1 MPKLITVK
9 FETPFKIGRGE
20 TYIDAFTLYR
30 AFIKA
35 LSMLGEDFREIVE
48 NKVKFSSAFPVI
60 NGKLFL
66 KVPPKKVNVKDRILE
81 KKLKKVEYI
90 SQDLLKEVLEKK
102 KDLSKVEIKV
112 IEVSKDDEDNDL
124 IGITIDG
131 VPAHVYKNVIVR
143 NKEEKVEIKGDYV
156 TEYKNRISRVS
167 QMSDIFTIVGYFPHY
182 TMGFIVSDWN
192 DKLERALRLL
202 EKTGIGGERSIGF
215 GKFKVVE
222 ERNTDTNIANGEKD
236 RIKYA
241 TGRVYTEGEFVTER
255 LEKIS
260 GYAGDT
266 LVTVMPQL
274 ILLPAGSL
282 LKESKR
288 IGENINQNKNI
299 NQNNIVIVD
308 PILL

>member
-1 MPKLITVK
+1 
-9 FETPFKIGRGE
+9 
-20 TYIDAFTLYR
+20 
-30 AFIKA
+30 
-35 LSMLGEDFREIVE
+35 
-48 NKVKFSSAFPVI
+48 
-60 NGKLFL
+60 
-66 KVPPKKVNVKDRILE
+66 LE

-90 SQDLLKEVLEKK
+90 SQDLLEEVLEKK

-112 IEVSKDDEDNDL
+112 IEVSKDDKGNDL

-131 VPAHVYKNVIVR
+131 VPAYVYKNVIVR
-143 NKEEKVEIKGDYV
+143 NKEEDVEIKGEYV

-167 QMSDIFTIVGYFPHY
+167 QMSDIFAIVGYFPQY
-182 TMGFIVSDWN
+182 TMGFIASEWN
-192 DKLERALRLL
+192 NKLERALRLL
-202 EKTGIGGERSIGF
+202 EKAGIGGERSIGF

-222 ERNTDTNIANGEKD
+222 ERNTDIKIANGEKE

-241 TGRVYTEGEFVTER
+241 TGRVYTEGEFVAER

-288 IGENINQNKNI
+288 IEENINQNKSI